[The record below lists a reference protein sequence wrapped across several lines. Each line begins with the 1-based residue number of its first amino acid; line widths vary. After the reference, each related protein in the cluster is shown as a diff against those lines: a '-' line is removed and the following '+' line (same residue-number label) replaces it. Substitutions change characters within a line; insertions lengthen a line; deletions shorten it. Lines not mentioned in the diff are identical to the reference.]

1 MNRRRAG
8 HRSWELPVPGE
19 QEGKRV
25 AGLPN
30 RRRDPRVWLQQF
42 QCRPTHATNMGE
54 QAMPQQDLAARQ
66 CEPCRGGVPPMD
78 RATAEEYLVQVPGWS
93 LKTDPERIER
103 DFRFPD
109 FAQAQ
114 AFAVQV
120 GDLCEAEGHH
130 AEIQYGWG
138 HCTVGFW
145 THKIKG
151 LHENDF
157 VMAAKVNVIADA
169 PQGQRMKP

>member
-1 MNRRRAG
+1 MA
-8 HRSWELPVPGE
+8 HE
-19 QEGKRV
+19 
-25 AGLPN
+25 
-30 RRRDPRVWLQQF
+30 
-42 QCRPTHATNMGE
+42 
-54 QAMPQQDLAARQ
+54 DLAARQ

-78 RATAEEYLVQVPGWS
+78 RAMAEEYLVQVPGWT
-93 LKTDPERIER
+93 LKAQPERIER

-109 FAQAQ
+109 FAHAQ
-114 AFAVQV
+114 AFAVQF

-130 AEIQYGWG
+130 AEIHYGWG

-157 VMAAKVNVIADA
+157 VMAAKVNGIADA
-169 PQGQRMKP
+169 PYVPASVGTEPPPYVQGKA

>member
-1 MNRRRAG
+1 MVTVDATP
-8 HRSWELPVPGE
+8 L
-19 QEGKRV
+19 
-25 AGLPN
+25 
-30 RRRDPRVWLQQF
+30 
-42 QCRPTHATNMGE
+42 RPTSVTVEGAV
-54 QAMPQQDLAARQ
+54 DL
-66 CEPCRGGVPPMD
+66 M
-78 RATAEEYLVQVPGWS
+78 LVQVPGWS

-151 LHENDF
+151 LHRNDF
-157 VMAAKVNVIADA
+157 VAAAKTDELYAA
-169 PQGQRMKP
+169 GG